1 MNIGDDCVGVVWA
14 KGLDT
19 DMLRWLLRRYEVV
32 VESRC
37 NGVAYELYG
46 Y

>member
-19 DMLRWLLRRYEVV
+19 DMLRWLLRRYEVI
-32 VESRC
+32 VE
-37 NGVAYELYG
+37 NKGGNITYELYG

>member
-1 MNIGDDCVGVVWA
+1 MNIGDDCVGVVWMNE
-14 KGLDT
+14 LDM
-19 DMLRWLLRRYEVV
+19 DMMRWLLRRYEVI

-37 NGVAYELYG
+37 NSVTFELYD